1 MSKSKKQSKKQS
13 KKSNLRTH
21 IKKYEE
27 KFTEKELYNIN
38 KNFLVNSKSILKM
51 EKEILYSNGF
61 FTKNEGNNMYVNFD
75 QLSMTSFDFA
85 VKMIYLLAPCL
96 AAVLIQLY
104 KENTEEMSNIIKK
117 NFRRLTVYFDINT
130 DLSGDVMIQMKLLKY
145 ILNENI
151 FPRYKVLPIKKII
164 NTLEDLIL
172 YRNLLSHQV
181 HKKHDY
187 EKQKKKSKLRKR
199 SDFHKK
205 HKIRNFNVV
214 KSYISKVQYIINEL
228 YKHRKSLNFTF
239 NASIFNRY
247 FILLETIK
255 TNIDYLCLMRERRKQ
270 MEMLIKDEDEL
281 VDIASSTLDFLKK
294 SLHNKS
300 KKKKM
305 DTARNIVNIITTR
318 MESDAVF
325 KKHFDDKIT
334 NKKCKAYCKSL

>member
-1 MSKSKKQSKKQS
+1 MSKSKKQSKRQK

-21 IKKYEE
+21 IKTYEE

-61 FTKNEGNNMYVNFD
+61 YTKNEGNNMYINFD

-104 KENTEEMSNIIKK
+104 KENTEEMSKIIKK
-117 NFRRLTVYFDINT
+117 KFRRLTVYFDFNT

-151 FPRYKVLPIKKII
+151 FPRYNILQIKKLIK
-164 NTLEDLIL
+164 TLDELIL

-181 HKKHDY
+181 HKIRDY
-187 EKQKKKSKLRKR
+187 EKQTKKSKQRKR

-228 YKHRKSLNFTF
+228 YKNRESLKFTF
-239 NASIFNRY
+239 DTSIFNRY
-247 FILLETIK
+247 YILLETIK

-270 MEMLIKDEDEL
+270 MEMLIKNEDVL
-281 VDIASSTLDFLKK
+281 VDIAHSTLDYLSK
-294 SLHNKS
+294 SLNNKS
-300 KKKKM
+300 KKKKLE
-305 DTARNIVNIITTR
+305 TARNIVNIVTTR
-318 MESDAVF
+318 MESDTVF
-325 KKHFDDKIT
+325 KKHFGDKIT